1 MIAAAT
7 LYAAAAGAAETA
19 GVTAY
24 RATIDN
30 VKYVYATVP
39 PVAHLRP
46 GDVLDTNTKTVA
58 GYSWAPAPTA
68 THARSAFDTDSR
80 LNFLAAA
87 AMRVSAWA
95 KGMGG

>member
-1 MIAAAT
+1 MPDRCGAQRRGPERRGPGVAA
-7 LYAAAAGAAETA
+7 
-19 GVTAY
+19 
-24 RATIDN
+24 R
-30 VKYVYATVP
+30 
-39 PVAHLRP
+39 
-46 GDVLDTNTKTVA
+46 
-58 GYSWAPAPTA
+58 YSWAPAPTA